1 MLVVCIC
8 IKKFFNID
16 FHELTVFFQIFV
28 SKEDKAQFF
37 LRNNSL

>member
-1 MLVVCIC
+1 M
-8 IKKFFNID
+8 KFFNID
-16 FHELTVFFQIFV
+16 FHEFKFFFQTFV